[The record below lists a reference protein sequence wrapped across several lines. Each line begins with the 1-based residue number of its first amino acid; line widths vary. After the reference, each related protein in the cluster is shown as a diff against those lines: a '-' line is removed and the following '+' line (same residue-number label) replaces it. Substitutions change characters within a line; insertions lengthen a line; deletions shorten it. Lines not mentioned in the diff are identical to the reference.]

1 MEIAVYLVGIKIQ
14 QSITSKLGGFNTM
27 KVRCIQRIR
36 NKQGKITDYLIQR
49 EDGVQAV
56 VNANKM
62 KQLIASGSTVEN
74 LRLTSDNRLIYVETV
89 AVTPRNDTS
98 SRVLIDSSVLE
109 ELMCPKSIVSVCA
122 SQKQDNNIKEVIIRK
137 AKSNTVGMNI
147 STMSLAE
154 ILDSIG
160 IQKERFNSENSILGN
175 TNPSNISLHDFMSM
189 LDKSSKSIQ
198 DVNSN
203 NISNSWFMSSLGLS
217 TNAGSKKVYLQKS
230 TIQALDKKLLSLG
243 GSTSWW
249 RGGKSFKLSFKS
261 NISTDIVAKAKSNN
275 TLVETYQ
282 NGDILCIIVDNN
294 IVLAS
299 QYTIALPKDA
309 KGIFEAYRST
319 FSIIDVSQLDT
330 SEVVNMGKTFTTNS
344 NILNFGSLDTSKVE
358 DMSFLFSEQVYFDT
372 DDFDFL
378 NGEYHGDAPNS
389 VNRHINHNTVLDTH
403 SVKIMRGMFAGV
415 EIEGKLVCAFD
426 TSNVENMVGMFIGAG
441 YTGWFNEYERNKHKV
456 KTVIDISNLDT
467 HNVKTMR
474 GMFNLA
480 YVDKLKLSNIDT
492 SNVEDMSY
500 MFCNFSLDE
509 TDGDGVLDLSSF
521 DTRKVKKFEHMFEY
535 CYGVSVIKVGKNW
548 TLPDSVFNG
557 CGAKVARC

>member
-1 MEIAVYLVGIKIQ
+1 
-14 QSITSKLGGFNTM
+14 M

-109 ELMCPKSIVSVCA
+109 ELMRPKSTVSVCA
-122 SQKQDNNIKEVIIRK
+122 SQKQDNNIKE
-137 AKSNTVGMNI
+137 
-147 STMSLAE
+147 
-154 ILDSIG
+154 
-160 IQKERFNSENSILGN
+160 RFNGENSLLGN

-299 QYTIALPKDA
+299 PYTIALPKDA

-319 FSIIDVSQLDT
+319 FSIIDVSRLDT

-557 CGAKVARC
+557 CGAKVVRC